1 MRIKVSVK
9 NISLKKCKWL
19 VIYGEPVTIQYI
31 SEHIENKFCITDAS
45 ERLLVVFIFSIFLQ
59 KFLTESKIA
68 NQYLHCYLK
77 IYKHKLKSSK
87 LGWKFLSPKHIKD
100 PFNYPI

>member
-1 MRIKVSVK
+1 MILKYELILNFSLMRIKVSVK
-9 NISLKKCKWL
+9 NISLKKCKCL

-31 SEHIENKFCITDAS
+31 SEHTENKFCITDAS
-45 ERLLVVFIFSIFLQ
+45 ERLLVVFTFSIFLQ

-77 IYKHKLKSSK
+77 IYKHKLKWSK
-87 LGWKFLSPKHIKD
+87 LG
-100 PFNYPI
+100 